1 MQFKTALW
9 LTLVIFTIHNIEE
22 YFTMSNFFSAY
33 GSEIPAFLARYAKP
47 IPSDLFIVMIIL
59 ITMLA
64 AVFVYC
70 GVKGS
75 SNSRG
80 MFWAMIWVT
89 GGLLVNGLHHVVI
102 TLYFGAYTPGVFTS
116 VVLFLPYSIYLLRKA
131 LIERQIDKHRLV
143 WSFVV
148 GATAIVPVI
157 LVIRG
162 MAELFI

>member
-9 LTLVIFTIHNIEE
+9 LTVVIFTIHNIEE
-22 YFTMSNFFSAY
+22 YFTMSNFFSTS
-33 GSEIPAFLARYAKP
+33 GSEIPAFFARYTKP
-47 IPSDLFIVMIIL
+47 IPSDLFIVMILL

-64 AVFVYC
+64 TVFVYS

-89 GGLLVNGLHHVVI
+89 GGILVNGLHHVII
-102 TLYFGAYTPGVFTS
+102 TLYFRAYTPGVFTS

-131 LIERQIDKHRLV
+131 LIERQIDQHRLV